1 MARERLVNVDRDTPM
16 LLPPDLREWVRD
28 DDLANFLLAVI
39 EGMDLSGARINP
51 RGTGNPQYPP
61 SMMLAVLIYS
71 YATGVFSSRQIERL
85 THQHVSVRYLAAN
98 CHPDHDTICTFRR
111 ENGALLK
118 AAFAQVLRLAAEV
131 KLGQVGTICVDGTKI
146 MANAAKRRTFNDE
159 ELRARQASLDL
170 QIEELLAKAQS
181 ADAQE
186 SQTDGT
192 SLPEE
197 LRGRQ
202 RLREQVAKARQTLAE
217 QSAERARAREADRA
231 AWKQNPIGDC
241 PEALPATPAPSD
253 RINLSDQDSRLMP
266 QGRGKP
272 YVQGYNAQAAV
283 SAEPRALI
291 VGTAVSV
298 QTNDRQQLAP
308 VVTGALEPAVLAG
321 VERVVADSGYDHARQ
336 IAELEQRGLEVI
348 CPPQGSLK
356 ARMQPAGDESKQ
368 GEQEGPMS
376 QAAAG
381 GGGGPGAEPEQKKNK
396 ARQAAYRVA
405 AQSVQKRMKA
415 QATSEAGQR
424 WLRVRRMTVEPV
436 FGLIKSVLGF
446 GRFRLRGLA
455 KVQLEW
461 KLVAVAFN
469 CRRVCHLYAQAQGQ
483 MG

>member
-1 MARERLVNVDRDTPM
+1 M
-16 LLPPDLREWVRD
+16 
-28 DDLANFLLAVI
+28 
-39 EGMDLSGARINP
+39 
-51 RGTGNPQYPP
+51 
-61 SMMLAVLIYS
+61 
-71 YATGVFSSRQIERL
+71 
-85 THQHVSVRYLAAN
+85 SVRYLAAN
-98 CHPDHDTICTFRR
+98 CHPDHDTICKFRR
-111 ENGALLK
+111 ENEALLR

-170 QIEELLAKAQS
+170 QIQELLAKAQS

-186 SQTDGT
+186 SQADGT

-202 RLREQVAKARQTLAE
+202 RLREQVARARQTLAA
-217 QSAERARAREADRA
+217 QSAERAQAREADRA

-241 PEALPATPAPSD
+241 PGGLPATPAPSD
-253 RINLSDQDSRLMP
+253 RINLSDQDSGLMP

-291 VGTAVSV
+291 LGTAVSV

-308 VVTGALEPAVLAG
+308 VVTGALEPAVLAR

-336 IAELEQRGLEVI
+336 IAALEQRGLEVI
-348 CPPQGSLK
+348 CPPQGGAK
-356 ARMQPAGDESKQ
+356 ASQRPAGAESKQ
-368 GEQEGPMS
+368 GEEEEEAPMS
-376 QAAAG
+376 QAVGRGA
-381 GGGGPGAEPEQKKNK
+381 GAEREPKKNK
-396 ARQAAYRVA
+396 ARQAAYRVV
-405 AQSVQKRMKA
+405 AQSVQARMKA
-415 QATSEAGQR
+415 QAASEAGQR
-424 WLRVRRMTVEPV
+424 WLRVRRTTVEPV

-446 GRFRLRGLA
+446 RRFMLRGLT
-455 KVQLEW
+455 KVELEW

-469 CRRVCHLYAQAQGQ
+469 CRRVCHLYGQAQRQ
-483 MG
+483 MS